1 MHEYEAVSV
10 FLEYVNTSIELMLAY
25 VSILSAF
32 LVMSYFAAQKLRS
45 WLAVIVLVLF
55 TLVCLLF
62 ILQINLV
69 RNDMGQM
76 YQFLQ
81 TQKEAGAMEFGW
93 FGTNPL
99 WAVILLTYLNHI
111 VTFGGYLGS
120 IAFFFYQRK
129 QEA

>member
-32 LVMSYFAAQKLRS
+32 LVMSYFAAHKLRS
-45 WLAVIVLVLF
+45 WLAAIVLVLF

-81 TQKEAGAMEFGW
+81 SQKESGA
-93 FGTNPL
+93 
-99 WAVILLTYLNHI
+99 
-111 VTFGGYLGS
+111 
-120 IAFFFYQRK
+120 
-129 QEA
+129 